1 MLAGAKQFEILEL
14 YSAVEIYVFLTHVPH
29 HGIAGWSVRPVSA
42 AFIRKEARSYTVAV
56 VGTAEP
62 ISWRGVRAF
71 GMLRR
76 RLCSC
81 RRVRFSTTCFI
92 SRFVSCIAAPSLVV
106 INRLGHVVLT
116 SKLSEIS
123 KGHMASY

>member
-71 GMLRR
+71 GMLPPTP
-76 RLCSC
+76 L
-81 RRVRFSTTCFI
+81 
-92 SRFVSCIAAPSLVV
+92 
-106 INRLGHVVLT
+106 
-116 SKLSEIS
+116 
-123 KGHMASY
+123 